1 MSDYYEIHLEGQLD
15 PRWSDWLE
23 GMTIEPLENGDT
35 LLSGPAADQA
45 ALHGLLNRIRDLNL
59 KLVSVEKIEIVT
71 ESKIKYAGLWPR
83 FLALLADFAIFCA
96 CFFPVTRLVKGVWLM
111 SPKDHLWVNGWFIS
125 DPLCLIFLIV
135 MALYMILLEAW
146 LGATLGKWLLGLRVV
161 RVDGGRPGLWK
172 SLVRNALRFIDSLPT
187 LNILGV
193 ILILKS
199 RERVRF
205 GDRVAGT
212 RVIDVRSIRSA
223 SKLNSTRYGPSG
235 RGTDDHV

>member
-1 MSDYYEIHLEGQLD
+1 MSDYYEICIEGQLN
-15 PRWSDWLE
+15 PHWSDWLE
-23 GMTIEPLENGDT
+23 GMTITPLKNGET
-35 LLSGPAADQA
+35 LLSGPVADQA
-45 ALHGLLNRIRDLNL
+45 ALHGLLNRIRDMNL
-59 KLVSVEKIEIVT
+59 KLVHMEKKDFVM

-111 SPKDHLWVNGWFIS
+111 SPNDHIWVNGWFIS

-135 MALYMILLEAW
+135 MVLYMILLEGW
-146 LGATLGKWLLGLRVV
+146 FGATLGKWLLGLRVV

-172 SLVRNALRFIDSLPT
+172 SLMRNALRFIDSLPT
-187 LNILGV
+187 LNVLGV

-199 RERVRF
+199 RERARF

-212 RVIDVRSIRSA
+212 RVIKVR
-223 SKLNSTRYGPSG
+223 
-235 RGTDDHV
+235 